1 MFKTIRIRI
10 RKSGLLLFMIPVLLA
25 CTNDNPDPTGLFN
38 AEFTGDFTESLEGNA
53 RFSLQASGTN
63 GIVIIQ
69 LKESDDIFI
78 RLSLP
83 NASPNQIFIEPGTY
97 TIVPQFGNNL
107 PSEVLV
113 EFIDG
118 NLSFSA
124 SSGEV
129 NVGISKPAQ
138 LSGTIVNAEFQLLR
152 SMCNGTFDSTPQ

>member
-1 MFKTIRIRI
+1 MFETIKVRI
-10 RKSGLLLFMIPVLLA
+10 RKSGLLIFFITVLLA

-78 RLSLP
+78 RLTLP

-113 EFIDG
+113 DFIDG
-118 NLSFSA
+118 NLSFTA
-124 SSGEV
+124 SNGEV
-129 NVGISKPAQ
+129 NVGISKPNQ